1 MMAAMGHVLH
11 QRLQLLAAR
20 LVGVALLLQL
30 LLPPGLAPPQPMLAG
45 ADGRF
50 LPTVLCAVA
59 AGGADEAPWQ
69 ERDRHGHDHCVL
81 CRLPGLASLGLGPE
95 PEAALPLPADSG
107 RRVGPPPAGPPAA
120 PSVALGF
127 AARAPPPVLAA

>member
-1 MMAAMGHVLH
+1 MMAAMGFVLH

-20 LVGVALLLQL
+20 LVGVALLLQV

-59 AGGADEAPWQ
+59 AGGTDEAPWQ
-69 ERDRHGHDHCVL
+69 ARDGHGHDHCVL

-95 PEAALPLPADSG
+95 PQAALPLPADSG
-107 RRVGPPPAGPPAA
+107 RRIGPPLAA
-120 PSVALGF
+120 PPTSQAVALGF
-127 AARAPPPVLAA
+127 TARAPPAVLVA

>member
-1 MMAAMGHVLH
+1 MALVLH

-20 LVGVALLLQL
+20 LVGVALLLQV

-59 AGGADEAPWQ
+59 AGGTDEAPWQ
-69 ERDRHGHDHCVL
+69 ERDWHGHDHCVL
-81 CRLPGLASLGLGPE
+81 CRLPGQASLGLGPE
-95 PEAALPLPADSG
+95 PQAALPLRADSG
-107 RRVGPPPAGPPAA
+107 QRVGPPPAGPSASPA
-120 PSVALGF
+120 VALGF
-127 AARAPPPVLAA
+127 AARAPPTVLIA

>member
-1 MMAAMGHVLH
+1 MMAAMGFVLH

-20 LVGVALLLQL
+20 LVGVALLLQV
-30 LLPPGLAPPQPMLAG
+30 LLPPGLALPQPMLAG

-59 AGGADEAPWQ
+59 AGGTDEAPRQ
-69 ERDRHGHDHCVL
+69 DRGRHGYDHCVL

-95 PEAALPLPADSG
+95 PVAALPLPADSG
-107 RRVGPPPAGPPAA
+107 RRVAPPLAAPPASLAMT
-120 PSVALGF
+120 LGF
-127 AARAPPPVLAA
+127 AARAPPTVLVA